1 MPDSSDPRTY
11 LVVMAHPDDPEL
23 TVDGAVARWVREG
36 ARAILVL
43 ATDGSRGDKEGGVDQ
58 GMAARRAEE
67 QRAAAKLI
75 GYEEVVFLG
84 FTDGELDE
92 AELMPVLVRE
102 IRRVRPDVAV
112 FMDPLTVIYR
122 ESYVNHRDHRV
133 LGMAMLD
140 ALYPRA
146 SNAGYYSDQLADGLQ
161 PWKVPETLLA
171 QSDHSNFW
179 VDVSDTLDLRFDALR
194 LHASQIRLWPENGEG
209 VIRQQRAAAV
219 IAGLEHGVLYAEE
232 YRRIVVN
239 PLA

>member
-1 MPDSSDPRTY
+1 MTDSAGSRTY
-11 LVVMAHPDDPEL
+11 LVVMGHPDDPEL
-23 TVDGAVARWVREG
+23 TVDGAVARWIRAG

-43 ATDGSRGDKEGGVDQ
+43 ATDGSRGDKAGGVDRA
-58 GMAARRAEE
+58 MAARRADE
-67 QRAAAKLI
+67 QRAAAAFI

-84 FTDGELDE
+84 FADGELNE
-92 AELMPVLVRE
+92 ADLMPALVRE

-122 ESYVNHRDHRV
+122 DSYVNHRDHRV

-146 SNAGYYSDQLADGLQ
+146 SNAGYYSEQLDEGLQ

-171 QSDHSNFW
+171 QTDHPNFW
-179 VDVSDTLDLRFDALR
+179 VDVSDTLDLRFEALR

-209 VIRQQRAAAV
+209 VIRQQRAAAL